1 MRRALVLIPVLL
13 LLLIALF
20 FVLRPDSPA
29 PEDAADTSEQSS
41 TPESAADG
49 QQETMVDLAIREGVM
64 TPAEITVE
72 EDDEVV
78 LRITSDEPLEFH
90 LHGYDL
96 EEEIEPDEPAELAF
110 DATITGRF
118 EIENE
123 ETQEEL
129 GVLLVQPG

>member
-1 MRRALVLIPVLL
+1 MRRAMVLIPVLL
-13 LLLIALF
+13 IVLVALF
-20 FVLRPDSPA
+20 FALRPNSPA
-29 PEDAADTSEQSS
+29 PEDSADTSESS
-41 TPESAADG
+41 TSESADG
-49 QQETMVDLAIREGVM
+49 GQKEETFDLAIGEGGMV
-64 TPAEITVE
+64 PDEITVNE
-72 EDDEVV
+72 GDRVRF
-78 LRITSDEPLEFH
+78 RITSDNPLEFH